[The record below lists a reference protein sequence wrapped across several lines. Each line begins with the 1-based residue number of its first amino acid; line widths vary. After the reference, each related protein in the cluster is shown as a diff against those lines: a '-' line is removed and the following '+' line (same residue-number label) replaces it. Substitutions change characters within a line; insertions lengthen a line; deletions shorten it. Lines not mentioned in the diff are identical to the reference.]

1 MLLLFIPTQL
11 KATTE
16 KVNEVSLVASAEA
29 TVENS
34 YMSRL
39 EEIKAMD
46 ISSMSRAE
54 KNELRSEVRAIKTDM
69 DEQNNKD
76 AKTATNEG
84 GIYISVGG
92 AILILILLIILL

>member
-1 MLLLFIPTQL
+1 MLLLFVPTQL

-16 KVNEVSLVASAEA
+16 KANEIILVASADA
-29 TVENS
+29 TVANAQLV
-34 YMSRL
+34 RL
-39 EEIKAMD
+39 EEIYDMD
-46 ISSMSRAE
+46 ISSMNRAE
-54 KNELRSEVRAIKTDM
+54 KNELRSEVRAIKADM

-76 AKTATNEG
+76 AKTATNDG

>member
-16 KVNEVSLVASAEA
+16 KVNEVSLVASAE
-29 TVENS
+29 VENS
-34 YMSRL
+34 YMDRL